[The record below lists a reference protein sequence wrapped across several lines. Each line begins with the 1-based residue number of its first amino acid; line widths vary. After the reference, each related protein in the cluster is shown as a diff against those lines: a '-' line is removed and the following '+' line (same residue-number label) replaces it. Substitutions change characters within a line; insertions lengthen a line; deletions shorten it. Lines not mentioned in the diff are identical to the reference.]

1 MFFHRF
7 SKPFHWKFPEIYHPK
22 EGNDSMRWTQTLIL
36 TKKETPD
43 GAEIPS
49 HVFMIRSGLISQ
61 VMAGVYA
68 YLPLGL
74 RSLRKAEGIVREEM
88 DRAGAVELLMSA
100 LSPQSLWEQT
110 HRVEAFRNV
119 LMRFAISRGN
129 RTVPLVLCPTHE
141 EPITDLVSRAISS
154 YRQMPVTLYQIQTK
168 FRNEERPRF
177 GVMRTSEFLMKDAYS
192 FDTSVE
198 GLNESYRKMYEA
210 YHRIFSRCCLNFLPV
225 EAESGPI
232 GGDASHEFM
241 ILSENGEDNIV
252 VCPQCRYAAN
262 TEKAEIGHHGESV
275 PSTETPVSVEK
286 VMTPGTSSIE
296 AVCKFLKCPREKM
309 LKTLIFEVDEK
320 PVVVVVRGDHDANV
334 NKIRHFLHAEK
345 VELASEAVIQRVTG
359 APVGFAGPVELK
371 ENVPVYADFQVQTVI
386 NGITGANS
394 AGEEAHLTG
403 VCPGRDFQPAA
414 YADLRNAVAGD
425 PCPRCSG
432 TLQMQKA
439 LEVGHVFK
447 LGTKYTEALQAKF
460 LDGEET
466 LQPII
471 MGCYGIGVAR
481 ILAGLIENSYDE
493 KGVLWPVSLAP
504 YEVCLVPMR
513 VQDEATMAATQKLYE
528 ELTAAGVDV
537 LIDDRDARA
546 GVKFNDVDL
555 IGFPL
560 RVVIGPKGLANGEV
574 EVKWRWEDN
583 VTMVSME
590 QAAEILGE
598 WITRERKTGERYRS
612 AVKDKKG
619 I

>member
-1 MFFHRF
+1 
-7 SKPFHWKFPEIYHPK
+7 
-22 EGNDSMRWTQTLIL
+22 MRWTKSLIL
-36 TKKETPD
+36 TKKETPE

-49 HVFMIRSGLISQ
+49 HIFMIRSGLISQ

-74 RSLRKAEGIVREEM
+74 RALRKAEGIVREEM
-88 DRAGAVELLMSA
+88 NRAEAVELLMSA
-100 LSPQSLWEQT
+100 ISPQSLWEET
-110 HRVEAFRNV
+110 HRVEAFGNV
-119 LMRFAISRGN
+119 LMKFVISRGN

-141 EPITDLVSRAISS
+141 EPITDLISRAISS
-154 YRQMPVTLYQIQTK
+154 YRQMPITLYQIQTK

-192 FDTSVE
+192 FDTCVE
-198 GLNESYRKMYEA
+198 GLNESYRRMYEA
-210 YHRIFSRCCLNFLPV
+210 YHRIFNRCCLNFLPV

-252 VCPQCRYAAN
+252 VCPTCRYAAN
-262 TEKAEIGHHGESV
+262 TEKAEVGSFEPTM
-275 PSTETPVSVEK
+275 PSTEEPAALEK

-296 AVCKFLKCPREKM
+296 AVCKFLQCPPEKM
-309 LKTLIFEVDEK
+309 LKTLIFEADGK
-320 PVVVVVRGDHDANV
+320 PIVVVVRGDHDANE
-334 NKIRHFLHAEK
+334 NKIRRFLDAEK
-345 VELASEAVIQRVTG
+345 VELASEEVIRRVTG
-359 APVGFAGPVELK
+359 APVGFAGPVGLK
-371 ENVPVYADFQVQTVI
+371 EDVPVYADFQVQTVV

-403 VCPGRDFQPAA
+403 VQPGRDFEPVA

-447 LGTKYTEALQAKF
+447 LGTKYTEALQARF
-460 LDGEET
+460 LDDDET

-471 MGCYGIGVAR
+471 MGCYGIGIAR

-493 KGVLWPVSLAP
+493 KGILWPVSLAP

-513 VQDEATMAATQKLYE
+513 VQDDATMAATEKLYE

-574 EVKWRWEDN
+574 EVKWRWDEN
-583 VTMVSME
+583 VTMLPLE
-590 QAAEILGE
+590 QAGKVIGE
-598 WITRERKTGERYRS
+598 WITAERNTGERYCRV
-612 AVKDKKG
+612 VKGEKEG
-619 I
+619 